1 MVITKVGAVEPNVV
15 SATLRELDGTA
26 VRRACS
32 LKLTFQVPSNVKG
45 IMIRISGLQLIVLKS
60 EFYIIFKLIGCK
72 YGDRASWCANIST
85 SECYVNAD
93 TCCQTC
99 AQLRR
104 KNDPGIHYCGSTN
117 FWHLVAFN
125 LKGLWGHLP

>member
-1 MVITKVGAVEPNVV
+1 MSGQLLVA
-15 SATLRELDGTA
+15 
-26 VRRACS
+26 
-32 LKLTFQVPSNVKG
+32 LKRYFHF
-45 IMIRISGLQLIVLKS
+45 M
-60 EFYIIFKLIGCK
+60 FKPIGCK

-104 KNDPGIHYCGSTN
+104 KDDPGVHYTYYTKLLALGS
-117 FWHLVAFN
+117 V
-125 LKGLWGHLP
+125 

>member
-1 MVITKVGAVEPNVV
+1 MATTKVGAVEPNEVSVTQKGQGETVV
-15 SATLRELDGTA
+15 KP
-26 VRRACS
+26 ACS
-32 LKLTFQVPSNVKG
+32 LRLISQVKIYIFYQAQSPDNSNIYVG
-45 IMIRISGLQLIVLKS
+45 TVCNQLVFICTHAPQL
-60 EFYIIFKLIGCK
+60 YFKGCK

-104 KNDPGIHYCGSTN
+104 QNQGVHKIEYSS
-117 FWHLVAFN
+117 AFN
-125 LKGLWGHLP
+125 MIEFE

>member
-1 MVITKVGAVEPNVV
+1 M
-15 SATLRELDGTA
+15 
-26 VRRACS
+26 
-32 LKLTFQVPSNVKG
+32 
-45 IMIRISGLQLIVLKS
+45 SGQLLVALKS
-60 EFYIIFKLIGCK
+60 YFDFMFKPIGCK

-104 KNDPGIHYCGSTN
+104 KDDPGVHYTYYTKLLALGS
-117 FWHLVAFN
+117 V
-125 LKGLWGHLP
+125 